1 MTKPLLLTLVAFGAI
16 ACAGSAGPEADSHD
30 ALAVADSSDAVVET
44 FVSELVPIFRAS
56 KEEQGIADY
65 LERKWRDAKT
75 QVWHDAPGAEL
86 ERDAMHNVLIRLP
99 ATGRFRA
106 GEYAPVAIQA
116 HLDMVLAVKSGVLP
130 AGATTDE
137 LKAYFR
143 QNPIQVVRDA
153 DGTLHSKD
161 QTTTLGADNGVG
173 VAMALR
179 YLTDDT
185 LEHPPLELVFTVQE
199 ETSMD
204 GAIKFGPEI
213 RAKVFIN
220 LDSPDPDKVTI
231 TSQGGSA
238 ENVSG
243 DFAAVPAAAMVG
255 IKLALDGLRGGHSGH
270 DIAKPRLGAINAFAL
285 LLRRVSELAPGTLL
299 VSASSGGR
307 GKYGSIQTSFTAG
320 LALPASTNVATVAA
334 ALEATLRTE
343 VLPAYADEAS
353 PTLTFASDASVDPSA
368 SGALAGPVAEAM
380 TTLLHRR
387 DGKPLDGVL
396 ERDDAYPNGVKLS
409 SNWGALSL
417 GNGPAGQKQLLLGF
431 FTRGYEPALVRTTRD
446 GIASELGAVWSQSGA
461 TPSSQVISEFSGW
474 RTTPDHW
481 LVKLAL
487 EASAGRFAGVRV
499 SSGGIEPGPF
509 SGKLPGTVFV
519 SFGADVR
526 DQHTTTERVTVDS
539 IKKTSAT
546 LQRLLTELAD
556 SPDYRAFTA
565 RR

>member
-1 MTKPLLLTLVAFGAI
+1 MHKPLLLSLVAFAAV
-16 ACAGSAGPEADSHD
+16 ACADPNGPEADSRD
-30 ALAVADSSDAVVET
+30 ALESSDAVVDT

-56 KEEQGIADY
+56 KEEQGIADMIQ
-65 LERKWRDAKT
+65 RKFDDAKT
-75 QVWHDAPGAEL
+75 RVWRGAPEVQL
-86 ERDAMHNVLIRLP
+86 ERDAMHNVLVRLP
-99 ATGRFRA
+99 ATGRFR
-106 GEYAPVAIQA
+106 GGDFAPVAIQA

-137 LKAYFR
+137 VKAYFR

-153 DGTLHSKD
+153 DGTIHSKD
-161 QTTTLGADNGVG
+161 NTTTLGADNGVG

-179 YLTDDT
+179 YLVDDT

-243 DFAAVPAAAMVG
+243 DFASVPAAEMIGV
-255 IKLALDGLRGGHSGH
+255 KLAVDGLRGGHSGH

-285 LLRRVSELAPGTLL
+285 LLRRVSELAPGSLL

-307 GKYGSIQTSFTAG
+307 GKYGSIQTSFAAG
-320 LALPASTNVATVAA
+320 VAVPASTNVASVAA
-334 ALEATLRTE
+334 ALEQTLRTDI
-343 VLPAYADEAS
+343 LPGYADEAS
-353 PTLTFASDASVDPSA
+353 PTLAFASDASVDPSA
-368 SGALAGPVAEAM
+368 SGALAGPVADAVAS
-380 TTLLHRR
+380 LLHRR
-387 DGKPLDGVL
+387 DGHPLDGVL
-396 ERDDAYPNGVKLS
+396 ARDDAYPNGVKLS

-417 GNGPAGQKQLLLGF
+417 LNGPSGQKQLLLGF

-446 GIASELGAVWSQSGA
+446 GIAGELASIWSTHGASP
-461 TPSSQVISEFSGW
+461 TTQVISEFSGW

-487 EASAGRFAGVRV
+487 DASAGRFAGVRV

-509 SGKLPGTVFV
+509 SGKLPDTVFV

-546 LQRLLTELAD
+546 LQRLLTELHDA
-556 SPDYRAFTA
+556 PDYLAFTQ